1 VLKKFSLW
9 FWQLRVKKYSNMGD
23 TGQMKELVKKQVDLS
38 KEYKSI
44 PASDIIHVCGP
55 INN

>member
-1 VLKKFSLW
+1 
-9 FWQLRVKKYSNMGD
+9 MGD